1 MRNKLLFALKC
12 SLPLFI
18 GGMVLNS
25 CKDDSPVSGFKE
37 EEGEY
42 VYDYDRYEDGMSAEE
57 FLANYQG
64 IPFKKDQEGNSLLII
79 SGEPATVEAEDFDD
93 GGEGVSFHFQNA
105 GYGGYDYREE
115 KGVAV
120 SKSGDVVNIGN
131 LSSDDWLCYTLQV
144 TEAGAYSI
152 DTYCVTANGKISFYF
167 EIDGRAAGQIVE
179 APEDDWNVFTH
190 SVKVTDVQLSEGKHV
205 LKWFTTGG
213 INLDKFVITR
223 TGEYTGEQIG
233 NSLFTYPRYGTY
245 EHNPLFVDFKSEMYN
260 TPFVGTLY
268 TADPSAHVWDDG
280 RLYVYASHDMEPPV
294 GCDRMDRYHVFSTT
308 DMKNWTDH
316 GEIMNSATVK
326 AQTGLGIDGFMWAPD
341 CVYNKEEQL
350 YYLYFPHMIDEATW
364 RIFVAT
370 SREPAAKFRVKG
382 VIEGIPSTI
391 DPCVFVDDDG
401 QPYIYTSGAGQ
412 GCWGGKLR
420 KDDWTTL
427 DGTMTPLKGFTDF
440 HEAPWMHKYKGKYYL
455 SHSDNHASTQGG
467 NQMQYSVSDNP
478 LGPFTPCGVY
488 MYPQGEETAHGSIVE
503 YNGKWYS
510 FYHTSNHSGRGGLR
524 SVCVD
529 PIEYDLKGNLKVV
542 KNWGRPYGNRA
553 VEIGLNKQSIIQAEN
568 YNMGGQHTAY
578 YKNPKTGTRMDV
590 KTENGIGFLSSM
602 KGGEWVRY
610 TFNVSEAGRYGITF
624 RVRQKRNGGKFRV
637 AVNGVYKTNDIV
649 LNGGVNTWIES
660 YVYPVELQEGEQY
673 IDIRIKS
680 GDLDIDWIRFGEG
693 ASLIPGIIQAEDYD
707 DGGYSFK
714 QGEFGNFKSYRK
726 DKGVAISASDGVV
739 HISNTSV
746 GDWLQYTFTTQ
757 GGAFEIR
764 VRASAERDGIF
775 SLSFDDGKPL
785 SNVAVSTGD
794 WTTYQEFIGAKVNL
808 TPGKHTMKIHIVN
821 PLNLDSFEFR

>member
-131 LSSDDWLCYTLQV
+131 VSSDDWLCYTLQV

-167 EIDGRAAGQIVE
+167 EIDGRAAGQIVA

-412 GCWGGKLR
+412 GCWGG
-420 KDDWTTL
+420 
-427 DGTMTPLKGFTDF
+427 
-440 HEAPWMHKYKGKYYL
+440 E
-455 SHSDNHASTQGG
+455 
-467 NQMQYSVSDNP
+467 
-478 LGPFTPCGVY
+478 
-488 MYPQGEETAHGSIVE
+488 
-503 YNGKWYS
+503 
-510 FYHTSNHSGRGGLR
+510 
-524 SVCVD
+524 
-529 PIEYDLKGNLKVV
+529 
-542 KNWGRPYGNRA
+542 
-553 VEIGLNKQSIIQAEN
+553 
-568 YNMGGQHTAY
+568 
-578 YKNPKTGTRMDV
+578 
-590 KTENGIGFLSSM
+590 
-602 KGGEWVRY
+602 
-610 TFNVSEAGRYGITF
+610 
-624 RVRQKRNGGKFRV
+624 V
-637 AVNGVYKTNDIV
+637 A
-649 LNGGVNTWIES
+649 
-660 YVYPVELQEGEQY
+660 
-673 IDIRIKS
+673 
-680 GDLDIDWIRFGEG
+680 
-693 ASLIPGIIQAEDYD
+693 
-707 DGGYSFK
+707 
-714 QGEFGNFKSYRK
+714 
-726 DKGVAISASDGVV
+726 
-739 HISNTSV
+739 
-746 GDWLQYTFTTQ
+746 
-757 GGAFEIR
+757 
-764 VRASAERDGIF
+764 
-775 SLSFDDGKPL
+775 
-785 SNVAVSTGD
+785 
-794 WTTYQEFIGAKVNL
+794 
-808 TPGKHTMKIHIVN
+808 
-821 PLNLDSFEFR
+821 

>member
-1 MRNKLLFALKC
+1 M
-12 SLPLFI
+12 
-18 GGMVLNS
+18 
-25 CKDDSPVSGFKE
+25 
-37 EEGEY
+37 
-42 VYDYDRYEDGMSAEE
+42 
-57 FLANYQG
+57 
-64 IPFKKDQEGNSLLII
+64 
-79 SGEPATVEAEDFDD
+79 
-93 GGEGVSFHFQNA
+93 
-105 GYGGYDYREE
+105 
-115 KGVAV
+115 
-120 SKSGDVVNIGN
+120 
-131 LSSDDWLCYTLQV
+131 
-144 TEAGAYSI
+144 
-152 DTYCVTANGKISFYF
+152 
-167 EIDGRAAGQIVE
+167 
-179 APEDDWNVFTH
+179 
-190 SVKVTDVQLSEGKHV
+190 
-205 LKWFTTGG
+205 
-213 INLDKFVITR
+213 
-223 TGEYTGEQIG
+223 
-233 NSLFTYPRYGTY
+233 
-245 EHNPLFVDFKSEMYN
+245 
-260 TPFVGTLY
+260 
-268 TADPSAHVWDDG
+268 
-280 RLYVYASHDMEPPV
+280 
-294 GCDRMDRYHVFSTT
+294 
-308 DMKNWTDH
+308 
-316 GEIMNSATVK
+316 
-326 AQTGLGIDGFMWAPD
+326 
-341 CVYNKEEQL
+341 
-350 YYLYFPHMIDEATW
+350 
-364 RIFVAT
+364 
-370 SREPAAKFRVKG
+370 KG

-420 KDDWTTL
+420 KDAWTTL

-553 VEIGLNKQSIIQAEN
+553 VEIGLNKQTIIQAEN

-785 SNVAVSTGD
+785 SNVAVSTGG